1 MKFGIQVTDMEQGK
15 VTSLTME
22 FDPFQQQTL
31 IEGFIGRKT
40 YDMMQEVHG
49 PERISQASQ
58 EAQLSPG
65 GWISP
70 EARAALQSDS

>member
-15 VTSLTME
+15 VTATTLE
-22 FDPFQQQTL
+22 FDCNQNQYL
-31 IEGFIGRKT
+31 IERFIARQV

-49 PERISQASQ
+49 SERISKAQE

-70 EARAALQSDS
+70 EARQTLESDS